1 MASVDDAK
9 TQQEFAAHVEAD
21 YPILADPTKATARA
35 YGVLSFL
42 RFPNRWTYYIGV
54 DGRLLHID
62 KDVSVS
68 TAGRDIAD
76 TLARLKVARRRPTTR
91 QHDDGR

>member
-9 TQQEFAAHVEAD
+9 TQREFAAHVEAD
-21 YPILADPTKATARA
+21 YPILADPTRDTARA

-62 KDVSVS
+62 KDVSAS
-68 TAGRDIAD
+68 TAGRDIAA
-76 TLARLKVARRRPTTR
+76 TLARLKVARRSTTAR
-91 QHDDGR
+91 EQADQ